1 MDITDIAMKNNFL
14 HEMKTRGYL
23 HQCTDLDK
31 LNQICSQKSIVGY
44 IGFDCTASSLHVGS
58 LLQIMILK
66 LMQKHGHRPI
76 VLLGGGTTLIGDPSG
91 KDSTR
96 KILKEKDIKNN
107 IKNIKK
113 VFNKILDTK
122 KKDTKPIYVD
132 NAEWL
137 TKLNYIKF
145 LRDVGTHFTINKMLA
160 FDSVKLRLEREQS
173 LSYME
178 FNYMIL
184 QAYDFYQLFKNKNCK
199 LQIGG
204 SDQWGNIVN
213 GVELVRRMLHKECFG
228 LTSPLITLA
237 SGAKMGKT
245 EKGAIWL
252 NDDLFPAYDYWQFW
266 RNTDDRDVKR
276 FLNFF
281 TEIESDKINKMINS
295 EKNINNLKIL
305 LANEATKILH
315 GKAASIKAQKTAKV
329 TFESGGIGSELP
341 EIKINSNEITKGI
354 KILDFLAENKIM
366 QSKSEARRA
375 IANKGLKIDNVVIK
389 DANKLLQLNDFKKNQ
404 LKLSFGKKKTL
415 FDKNYLGDLFF
426 SIIFCINLGV
436 KVFIGLIVVFILP
449 GGPFILKLIPN
460 NPSPTSFGIIISP
473 KTGILE
479 ISLFKFLAG
488 IKVPLKLVILFLS
501 L

>member
-1 MDITDIAMKNNFL
+1 MKNIFL
-14 HEMKTRGYL
+14 REMQQRGYL
-23 HQCTDLDK
+23 NQCSNLNK
-31 LNQICSQKSIVGY
+31 LNEICNKNSISGY

-58 LLQIMILK
+58 LLQIMILR
-66 LMQKHGHRPI
+66 LMQKHGHQPI

-96 KILKEKDIKNN
+96 KILNQDQIKKN
-107 IKNIKK
+107 IKSIKK
-113 VFNKILDTK
+113 VFNKILDSSDK
-122 KKDTKPIYVD
+122 KTAPIFVD

-145 LRDVGTHFTINKMLA
+145 LRDIGSHFTINKMLT

-184 QAYDFYQLFKNKNCK
+184 QAYDFYQLFKNNNCL

-204 SDQWGNIVN
+204 SDQWGNIIN
-213 GVELVRRMLHKECFG
+213 GIDLIRRILQKEAYG
-228 LTSPLITLA
+228 ITSPLITLA

-252 NDDLFPAYDYWQFW
+252 NEDILSPYDYWQFW

-281 TEIESDKINKMINS
+281 TEIKFEELEKIFQN

-315 GKAASIKAQKTAKV
+315 GEKAAKKAEQTAKD
-329 TFESGGIGSELP
+329 TFEGGGLGADLP
-341 EIKINSNEITKGI
+341 EIIIKLNKIEKGI
-354 KILDFLAENKIM
+354 SILDLISDNKILS
-366 QSKSEARRA
+366 SKSEARRA
-375 IANKGLKIDNVVIK
+375 VANKGFKIDGKVIEDEK
-389 DANKLLQLNDFKKNQ
+389 KLLKLKDFKKNI
-404 LKLSFGKKKTL
+404 LKLSYGKKKH
-415 FDKNYLGDLFF
+415 YL
-426 SIIFCINLGV
+426 V
-436 KVFIGLIVVFILP
+436 KVI
-449 GGPFILKLIPN
+449 
-460 NPSPTSFGIIISP
+460 
-473 KTGILE
+473 
-479 ISLFKFLAG
+479 
-488 IKVPLKLVILFLS
+488 
-501 L
+501 

>member
-1 MDITDIAMKNNFL
+1 MKNTFL
-14 HEMKTRGYL
+14 KEMVERGYL
-23 HQCTDLDK
+23 HQCTDLNK
-31 LNQICSQKSIVGY
+31 LTEISSKKSISGY

-96 KILKEKDIKNN
+96 KILKKNEIKNN
-107 IKNIKK
+107 IQSIKK
-113 VFNKILDTK
+113 VFKKILDTSNK
-122 KKDTKPIYVD
+122 KTAPIFVD
-132 NAEWL
+132 NAGWL
-137 TKLNYIKF
+137 TKLNYIQF
-145 LRDVGTHFTINKMLA
+145 LRHIGSHFTINKMLT

-184 QAYDFYQLFKNKNCK
+184 QAYDFYQLFKNKNCI

-213 GVELVRRMLHKECFG
+213 GTDLIRRILKKDAFG

-252 NDDLFPAYDYWQFW
+252 NKDKLDPYDYWQFW

-281 TEIESDKINKMINS
+281 TEIEPEKLRKIFTE

-315 GKAASIKAQKTAKV
+315 GNNESKKAEQTAKD
-329 TFESGGIGSELP
+329 TFEKGTLSKNLP
-341 EIKINSNEITKGI
+341 EIKIKLKELEKGI
-354 KILDFLAENKIM
+354 SIIDLIAEHKILS
-366 QSKSEARRA
+366 SKSEARRA
-375 IANKGLKIDNVVIK
+375 IINKGLKIDDIVIEDQKKILVIK
-389 DANKLLQLNDFKKNQ
+389 DFKENK
-404 LKLSFGKKKTL
+404 LKLSYGKKKHFL
-415 FDKNYLGDLFF
+415 LR
-426 SIIFCINLGV
+426 II
-436 KVFIGLIVVFILP
+436 
-449 GGPFILKLIPN
+449 
-460 NPSPTSFGIIISP
+460 
-473 KTGILE
+473 
-479 ISLFKFLAG
+479 
-488 IKVPLKLVILFLS
+488 
-501 L
+501 